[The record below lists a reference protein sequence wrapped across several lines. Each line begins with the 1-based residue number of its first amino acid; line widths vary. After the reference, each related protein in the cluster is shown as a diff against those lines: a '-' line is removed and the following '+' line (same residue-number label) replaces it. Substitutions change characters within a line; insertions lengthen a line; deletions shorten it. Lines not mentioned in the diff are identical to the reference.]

1 MEIRL
6 LKKLDSSKTEDME
19 SMGES
24 ETFLAPEISI
34 GVSLATWTNL
44 IGESIKESRN
54 EELLVIWSMTPKSIS
69 NC

>member
-6 LKKLDSSKTEDME
+6 LKRLDSSKTEDME

>member
-6 LKKLDSSKTEDME
+6 LKRLDSSKTEDME

-54 EELLVIWSMTPKSIS
+54 EELLVIWSMAPKSIS

>member
-6 LKKLDSSKTEDME
+6 LKRLDSRKTEDME

-24 ETFLAPEISI
+24 ETLLAPEISI

-54 EELLVIWSMTPKSIS
+54 EELLVIWSMAPKSIS

>member
-1 MEIRL
+1 MERRL
-6 LKKLDSSKTEDME
+6 LKRLDASKTEDME

-54 EELLVIWSMTPKSIS
+54 EELLVIWSMAPKSIS

>member
-54 EELLVIWSMTPKSIS
+54 EELLVIWSMAPKSIS

>member
-1 MEIRL
+1 MERRL
-6 LKKLDSSKTEDME
+6 LKRLDASKTEDME

-44 IGESIKESRN
+44 IGESIKESIN
-54 EELLVIWSMTPKSIS
+54 EELLVIWSMAPKSIS